1 MKLFNSRGSLSAL
14 AVASLTLT
22 QTATLVRGDV
32 VIDAFKT
39 DASAWSATWGSAP
52 VLSFDDTDDST
63 GSATKGCLKVT
74 AEYFTPEDNG
84 WEQFV
89 VTRNFASPIEGK
101 NFTHISI
108 DVKVDESSVKTKD
121 GNYGYFELKR
131 AGTGTAF
138 GGVNLSSTEW
148 TTISF
153 PVPPTEGTL
162 NGILIQNG
170 NGGFQGPVTVKLDN
184 FRFIAPPPP
193 QTVINRFDTEDERAA
208 WSATWGSNPVLS
220 FDPEDAGGGAEGSG
234 SLKVVAD
241 YFTPEDNGWEQ
252 SVITRNFP
260 TPIVGTDYISVS
272 VDVKVDPSSVKTK
285 DGNYGYFELKRPSG
299 TPFGGVNLTS
309 TDWTT
314 ITFNIPP
321 TEGTLN
327 GILIQNGN
335 GGFQGPV
342 TYYLDNFVFN
352 QKPEGTPP
360 PTLSID
366 KTTAPGLKLFASA
379 PGQAYQRQNV
389 YYKPAEE
396 QANGLWW
403 QNQGEPI
410 TYSVTWADFPN
421 KENYSGFQGHII
433 LARDTK
439 KTSSPDWDDAHVIL
453 VEFQYAGGRARA
465 RFLHKVNEPAG
476 NGMLYRT
483 RDNAAAGPVG
493 VLGEI
498 TAPSMIGTWS
508 VTFNNNTDITLTNP
522 EGNTVNLTMPE
533 EDAPFYEPGVSGIS
547 TQFGV
552 QPNADTRVGLS
563 AVISRIQIIKGGN
576 VVVDD
581 SFTTLD
587 LNEELWAVRAQDAK
601 GVFPTPAEVTSIVSW
616 SLPDDGFTLNSST
629 AVTGPWAPTEDPKL
643 VGARRMLLINQATQP
658 GASGFFQLLPTP
670 AQ

>member
-1 MKLFNSRGSLSAL
+1 MKLFNSRGTLSAL

-32 VIDAFKT
+32 VIDSFKS

-52 VLSFDDTDDST
+52 VLSFDDSDDST

-74 AEYFTPEDNG
+74 ASYFTPEDDS

-89 VTRNFASPIEGK
+89 VTRSFPSPIEGK
-101 NFTHISI
+101 NFTDIAI
-108 DVKVDESSVKTKD
+108 DVKVDESSVKAKD
-121 GNYGYFELKR
+121 GSYGYFELKR
-131 AGTGTAF
+131 PGNGNAF
-138 GGVNLSSTEW
+138 GGVNLTSTEW

-153 PVPPTEGTL
+153 KVPPTEGTL

-193 QTVINRFDTEDERAA
+193 QTVINRFDTEDERTA

-220 FDPEDAGGGAEGSG
+220 FDAEDAGGGAEGSG

-241 YFTPEDNGWEQ
+241 YFTPVDDNWEQ

-260 TPIVGTDYISVS
+260 TPIVGSDYESIS

-285 DGNYGYFELKRPSG
+285 DGNYGYFELKRTSNG
-299 TPFGGVNLTS
+299 NPFAGFNLTS

-314 ITFNIPP
+314 LTFKIPP
-321 TEGTLN
+321 TEGN
-327 GILIQNGN
+327 IGGILIQNGN

-360 PTLSID
+360 PSLSID

-379 PGQAYQRQNV
+379 PGQAYQRQNI
-389 YYKPAEE
+389 YFKPAEE
-396 QANGLWW
+396 LANGLWW

-439 KTSSPDWDDAHVIL
+439 KTATPDWDDAHVIL
-453 VEFQYAGGRARA
+453 VEFQYAGGKARA
-465 RFLHKVNEPAG
+465 RFLHKVNEPAA

-522 EGNTVNLTMPE
+522 EGQTVNLTMPE
-533 EDAPFYEPGVSGIS
+533 EDSVYYEPGLSGIS

-552 QPNADTRVGLS
+552 QPNADSRVGLS
-563 AVISRIQIIKGGN
+563 AVISRIQITKGAT

-581 SFTTLD
+581 SFTSLD
-587 LNEELWAVRAQDAK
+587 LNEESWAIRAQDAK
-601 GVFPTPAEVTSIVSW
+601 GVFPTPAEITSIVSW
-616 SLPDDGFTLNSST
+616 PLPDEGLTLNSS
-629 AVTGPWAPTEDPKL
+629 ASVTGPWAPTEDPKL
-643 VGARRMLLINQATQP
+643 VGTRRMLLINQASPT
-658 GASGFFQLLPTP
+658 GFFQLLPTP
-670 AQ
+670 AE